1 MTKTKKKQKSNWL
14 RGPAPSDSPIYKTGR
29 ILLRPIHGRKPEV
42 PSDESTVGAES
53 GDPTA
58 EDQESPESTD

>member
-1 MTKTKKKQKSNWL
+1 MTKKQGHLK
-14 RGPAPSDSPIYKTGR
+14 RIGKAQPDDPIYTSGY
-29 ILLRPIHGRKPEV
+29 IMLRPIRGRKPEV

>member
-1 MTKTKKKQKSNWL
+1 MTKSKK
-14 RGPAPSDSPIYKTGR
+14 RGYLKRIGKVPPDDPIYTSGF
-29 ILLRPIHGRKPEV
+29 IMLRPIHGRKSEV
-42 PSDESTVGAES
+42 PSDESTVSAES